1 MPFPGHCHPLTA
13 YWGGIVATKFT
24 EHVGVGDLAHDF
36 TLPTLDGEMIS
47 LSDYK
52 GKRVILFMW
61 ASW

>member
-1 MPFPGHCHPLTA
+1 M
-13 YWGGIVATKFT
+13 ATKIT
-24 EHVGVGDLAHDF
+24 EHVSVGDQAHDF